1 MNLTELKQKP
11 ITELLEIANQMAL
24 ENMGRSRKQDV
35 IFGILKKHAKSGEDI
50 LDDGRRRAVEGRTA
64 PVLAGCDA

>member
-11 ITELLEIANQMAL
+11 ITELLEIANQMTL

-35 IFGILKKHAKSGEDI
+35 IFAILKKHAKSGEDI
-50 LDDGRRRAVEGRTA
+50 HGDGVAVEGRLDQLRS
-64 PVLAGCDA
+64 P